1 MSYIIKVT
9 VFIFSLV
16 MLAEEGIRGHVL
28 GDKYKADKHSTLV
41 LYHYKKDVNK
51 PWLTGDFDFPGII
64 SLYLVSVDSRD
75 LYKVKK
81 GDKIELIESL
91 NESDIYKVKLL
102 KDNSRRPFYF
112 LKSEDLKHF
121 KLEEKPSSS

>member
-16 MLAEEGIRGHVL
+16 MLTEEGISGHVL

-64 SLYLVSVDSRD
+64 CIFVD
-75 LYKVKK
+75 
-81 GDKIELIESL
+81 E
-91 NESDIYKVKLL
+91 
-102 KDNSRRPFYF
+102 NSIISGGVF
-112 LKSEDLKHF
+112 SSG
-121 KLEEKPSSS
+121 SSS